1 MADWTFE
8 KALAAIKSPSSISL
22 DTLVSPAG
30 LRLADIRFAKIQT
43 NLRMRTVAMAVLEE
57 WISNGSFNPHHKPDE
72 DCSRTT
78 AILIILTPN
87 TDGTKLTYASVG
99 LIIRRRKGPVG
110 RIEDIPRFITYI
122 RSQLKD
128 QPASTNDP
136 KTYCMIVGDYGGPL
150 AFATEPP
157 FCTAYPLCF
166 ANRDDPTRMT
176 FRHPQNHPW
185 SFPIDALLVR
195 QLLARDSSA
204 REHAL
209 DKRRRRILIPRGV
222 HLSSNVIPE
231 IEVPHCHSA
240 PYYNHQTGV
249 EAPFFTMGPFART
262 DTLFPGAPGDLDLY
276 TDMEIYCLKNIGILE
291 QSVTSA
297 RDPRAAPSSSKAE
310 AAPSVK
316 KREDKDSP
324 RRRRSVSAAAG
335 SREDLDKSE
344 HEREAERKRLRRDI
358 DVERSQSVSRDLS
371 RGLKRS
377 GATDAEDPAERPH
390 PKDRRTERGRS
401 RERRRP
407 DSPNRPP
414 PPSFLI
420 PPAAPSRP
428 ARSSGTAASLD
439 PRKESAPASQGS
451 GAEVSVPT
459 DAPPSGSGQL
469 VGLSVLTSGLTAA
482 HADEI
487 FQLSR
492 DIQILR
498 GQLALD
504 FTKMSHAEANF
515 RMGTQAASH
524 EATVQERR
532 ASETW
537 LHINTSL
544 FRHAIDHQQFLVRL
558 IERSQV
564 DIQALHDRIWKVTSR
579 VMGSAGRSAAD
590 GIGIAL
596 HLVGLLPTVPIQ
608 LAFNTITPE
617 LPGYTP
623 RALTYASQDSVDRG
637 AMSVLGE
644 ELTIAPTRHDQAS
657 QASSRVMTT
666 DTASTRFITIR
677 GTGDNPPGPSFSR
690 APTHSPSRSPFRSYR
705 SGFGE

>member
-1 MADWTFE
+1 
-8 KALAAIKSPSSISL
+8 
-22 DTLVSPAG
+22 
-30 LRLADIRFAKIQT
+30 
-43 NLRMRTVAMAVLEE
+43 
-57 WISNGSFNPHHKPDE
+57 
-72 DCSRTT
+72 
-78 AILIILTPN
+78 
-87 TDGTKLTYASVG
+87 
-99 LIIRRRKGPVG
+99 
-110 RIEDIPRFITYI
+110 
-122 RSQLKD
+122 
-128 QPASTNDP
+128 
-136 KTYCMIVGDYGGPL
+136 
-150 AFATEPP
+150 
-157 FCTAYPLCF
+157 
-166 ANRDDPTRMT
+166 MT

-185 SFPIDALLVR
+185 SFPIDALLVC

-204 REHAL
+204 CEHVL

-222 HLSSNVIPE
+222 HLSSNIIPE
-231 IEVPHCHSA
+231 IEVPRCHSA

-249 EAPFFTMGPFART
+249 EVPFFTMGPFART
-262 DTLFPGAPGDLDLY
+262 DTLFPGTPGDLDLY

-297 RDPRAAPSSSKAE
+297 RDPHAAPSSSKAE

-316 KREDKDSP
+316 KREDRDSP
-324 RRRRSVSAAAG
+324 HRRHSVSAAAG

-344 HEREAERKRLRRDI
+344 HECEAERKRLRRDI

-371 RGLKRS
+371 HGLKRS
-377 GATDAEDPAERPH
+377 RATDAEDPAKRPH

-401 RERRRP
+401 CERRHP
-407 DSPNRPP
+407 DSPDRPP

-428 ARSSGTAASLD
+428 VRSSGTAASLD

-459 DAPPSGSGQL
+459 DAPPSSAGQL
-469 VGLSVLTSGLTAA
+469 VGLSVLTSGLTAV

-487 FQLSR
+487 LQLSR

-498 GQLALD
+498 GKLALD

-524 EATVQERR
+524 EATVQERH

-564 DIQALHDRIWKVTSR
+564 DIQALHDRIWKVTSW
-579 VMGSAGRSAAD
+579 VMGSAGRSATD

-596 HLVGLLPTVPIQ
+596 HLMGLLPTIPIQ

-644 ELTIAPTRHDQAS
+644 ELTIAPTRHDQVS
-657 QASSRVMTT
+657 QASSHMTT
-666 DTASTRFITIR
+666 MDTASTRFSLLARPNALSQPLTIPQLSFRIR
-677 GTGDNPPGPSFSR
+677 GAR
-690 APTHSPSRSPFRSYR
+690 VQL
-705 SGFGE
+705 SGTPHTESSQFYCWGVCLRHRDVLK

>member
-1 MADWTFE
+1 
-8 KALAAIKSPSSISL
+8 
-22 DTLVSPAG
+22 
-30 LRLADIRFAKIQT
+30 
-43 NLRMRTVAMAVLEE
+43 
-57 WISNGSFNPHHKPDE
+57 
-72 DCSRTT
+72 
-78 AILIILTPN
+78 
-87 TDGTKLTYASVG
+87 
-99 LIIRRRKGPVG
+99 
-110 RIEDIPRFITYI
+110 
-122 RSQLKD
+122 
-128 QPASTNDP
+128 
-136 KTYCMIVGDYGGPL
+136 MIVGDYGGPL

-185 SFPIDALLVR
+185 SFPTDALLVR
-195 QLLARDSSA
+195 QLLARDSSV

-231 IEVPHCHSA
+231 IEVPRCHSA

-249 EAPFFTMGPFART
+249 EAPFFTMGPFTRT

-291 QSVTSA
+291 PSVASA
-297 RDPRAAPSSSKAE
+297 RDPRAASSSSKAE

-316 KREDKDSP
+316 KREDRDSLH
-324 RRRRSVSAAAG
+324 RRRSVSAAAG

-371 RGLKRS
+371 RGLKHS
-377 GATDAEDPAERPH
+377 GANEAEDPAERPR

-401 RERRRP
+401 RECRRP

-428 ARSSGTAASLD
+428 VRSSATAASLD
-439 PRKESAPASQGS
+439 PHKESAPVSQGS
-451 GAEVSVPT
+451 RAEVSAPT
-459 DAPPSGSGQL
+459 DAPPSGAGQL
-469 VGLSVLTSGLTAA
+469 VGLSVLTSGLIAV

-487 FQLSR
+487 FHLSH
-492 DIQILR
+492 DIQTLH
-498 GQLALD
+498 GKLALD
-504 FTKMSHAEANF
+504 FAKMSHTEANF
-515 RMGTQAASH
+515 RMGAQVASH
-524 EATVQERR
+524 EATVQEHC

-537 LHINTSL
+537 LHINSSL
-544 FRHAIDHQQFLVRL
+544 FRHAVDHQQFMVRL
-558 IERSQV
+558 IERSQE

-579 VMGSAGRSAAD
+579 VMGSAGRSATD

-596 HLVGLLPTVPIQ
+596 HLVGLLPTIPLQ

-617 LPGYTP
+617 LPGHTP

-644 ELTIAPTRHDQAS
+644 ELTMAPTRHDQA
-657 QASSRVMTT
+657 A
-666 DTASTRFITIR
+666 
-677 GTGDNPPGPSFSR
+677 
-690 APTHSPSRSPFRSYR
+690 
-705 SGFGE
+705 